1 MIHSGRLK
9 ELFER
14 RGDKRRAAFSVQH
27 WTGFSPNMYRKV
39 EWAKRVI
46 CIWRQNVRYNMMEPY
61 PAMPPE
67 KHASAGAR
75 LARSRGGIARAAAI
89 RRRKRGKAI
98 KT

>member
-1 MIHSGRLK
+1 MPEGWWGMQRSVHKWQG
-9 ELFER
+9 
-14 RGDKRRAAFSVQH
+14 FSV
-27 WTGFSPNMYRKV
+27 NMYRKV
-39 EWAKRVI
+39 EWAKTVI
-46 CIWRQNVRYNMMEPY
+46 RIWRQNVKYNMMEPY

-67 KHASAGAR
+67 KHASEGAR